1 MRIYTNAQAFS
12 VWKNYNKSVS
22 SLSKSMQKLSSGL
35 GIVRPSDDPAGLAI
49 SEKFRSQIKNSA
61 MAAHNIENKVSWIQ
75 TADAW
80 LQTINDIVGRMSEL
94 AIEAR
99 DGTKTDADR
108 DNLDLEFN
116 GLATEISQIVTNR
129 AKYNT
134 QTMLNGANAVVVQVG
149 PDAGQ
154 TFTETEFS
162 AAGGTNTSYLLAGHI
177 STQASAAAMIS
188 HSNLAVVELANI
200 RATLGAEE
208 SRLEH
213 TLEGLRSYEENI
225 TAAESRIRNVDVAKE
240 TANFSKNQILVQA
253 GTAMLAQANSMPQ
266 NVLALING

>member
-1 MRIYTNAQAFS
+1 MRIYTNASAFS
-12 VWKNYNKSVS
+12 VWKNYNKSVG

-80 LQTINDIVGRMSEL
+80 LQTIHDIMGRMSEL

-99 DGTKTDADR
+99 DGTKTAADR

-116 GLATEISQIVTNR
+116 GLAQEITQIVTNR

-134 QTMLNGANAVVVQVG
+134 QTMLNGNNDLVVQVG

-154 TFTETEFS
+154 TFTETAFDVDGE
-162 AAGGTNTSYLLAGHI
+162 AAIAAAIAGHI
-177 STQASAAAMIS
+177 STEVLASNMIS
-188 HSNLAVVELANI
+188 ATNAGVIELANI

-225 TAAESRIRNVDVAKE
+225 TASESRIRNVDVAKE